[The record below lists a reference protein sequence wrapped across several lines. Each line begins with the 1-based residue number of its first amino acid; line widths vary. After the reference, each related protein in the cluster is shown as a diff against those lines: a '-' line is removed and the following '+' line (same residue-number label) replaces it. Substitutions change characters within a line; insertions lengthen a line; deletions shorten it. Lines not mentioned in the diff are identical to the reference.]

1 MADEV
6 KRLKPTSDTLRE
18 LYLKSGNQC
27 AFPGCNELIIDENGV
42 FIGEVCHIE
51 AAMTGGERFN
61 KEQSNEDRRKFS
73 NLMLMCHKHHK
84 VTDDV
89 EKYTVDVLKRMKEE
103 HEKKFTNIEQK
114 IGDSIKDYCE
124 EDSIL
129 LPKTLSGMN
138 EYFGWEQNQEE
149 LNYTISCIGEFAE
162 TLKKIPYETRKI
174 FSIICKRTEEERIY
188 GSKIKFRVPPSEI
201 QKACQID
208 YKNLLENL
216 RILEKYKMCFVE
228 KDFDEGEYIYLDK
241 EPYDY
246 GWIDIY
252 EYINEKNINIEK
264 MIVGLDFTVL
274 D

>member
-1 MADEV
+1 MAEEV
-6 KRLKPTSDTLRE
+6 KRLKPTPDTLRE

-27 AFPGCNELIIDENGV
+27 AFPGCNELIIDKNGV

-51 AAMTGGERFN
+51 AAKTGGERFN
-61 KEQSNEDRRKFS
+61 EEQSNDDRRKFS

-89 EKYTVDVLKRMKEE
+89 EKYTVDVLKKMKEE

-124 EDSIL
+124 EDNIL

-138 EYFGWEQNQEE
+138 EYFGWGQTQED
-149 LNYTISCIGEFAE
+149 LNYTINCIREFAE
-162 TLKKIPYETRKI
+162 ILKKIPYETRKI
-174 FSIICKRTEEERIY
+174 FSIICKRVEKE
-188 GSKIKFRVPPSEI
+188 KILGGVTKFKVLPSEI
-201 QKACQID
+201 QKACKLD
-208 YKNLLENL
+208 FNNLRENL
-216 RILEKYKMCFVE
+216 RILEKYKMCFLE
-228 KDFDEGEYIYLDK
+228 NDFDEGEYIYLNR
-241 EPYDY
+241 EPYDG

-252 EYINEKNINIEK
+252 DYFNDKNINIEK